1 GEVILRRQSAMSGKI
16 ERKQPAGGAG
26 NWEIWIKL
34 PGIAQRAVEQQQW
47 GIHTIKVRCPAHR
60 SAPVE
65 ASSRIFPV
73 SLHYTFCPMMYHPI
87 AACTGIFLLLLT
99 ACSNPDT
106 RPEDGAAAPAAW
118 AESGPDRPVEFADR
132 RYADTVLYYQQLF
145 AEGDMIAWA
154 EQFADSAV
162 FIWSSGDSL
171 AGKPA
176 IYEYYAER
184 RGAYIETIRF

>member
-1 GEVILRRQSAMSGKI
+1 
-16 ERKQPAGGAG
+16 
-26 NWEIWIKL
+26 
-34 PGIAQRAVEQQQW
+34 
-47 GIHTIKVRCPAHR
+47 
-60 SAPVE
+60 
-65 ASSRIFPV
+65 
-73 SLHYTFCPMMYHPI
+73 MMYHPI

-171 AGKPA
+171 VGKPA
-176 IYEYYAER
+176 IYDYYAER
-184 RGAYIETIRF
+184 RGAYIESLRFTDHIYLPVRVHTPQSIEAPGIWVLSWYRMDAVYKSGETVSQWIHNDLHFNDDGKVDRVVQFIDRGVIPSAPADK